1 MLSTIKVL
9 VLCGG
14 VTAYLYPPQSI
25 HHRAR
30 SFARKVD
37 TSHKRKFTNL
47 QMALEDDGGDFFS
60 SSDDDNTSKG
70 SGSSSGGF
78 FEEVEKQPQQP
89 PPSAQKEE
97 EEPMTLEELE
107 MLATPFDEH
116 LPKINTVTLVGRV
129 GNAPEPRYF
138 DDGKVVL
145 NLSLAVKRKYHSLE
159 RKVRNIR
166 SGEEE
171 TDWFPLEFWGRD
183 AEYVTNY
190 VEKGSRLGI
199 TGSLT
204 QDGWVDKTTGEQ
216 RRKPKIIVRHIDI
229 LESRAEA
236 ELRKS
241 NKGSY
246 SPGGG
251 GSYDGDSNSRKS
263 SYDEDE
269 DSMSPGKSALVL
281 FHLVN
286 SCVHIKTRRFGYL
299 IWPLLAFV

>member
-1 MLSTIKVL
+1 MLSTITKVL
-9 VLCGG
+9 VLCSG
-14 VTAYLYPPQSI
+14 VAAYLYPLQSI
-25 HHRAR
+25 HHRSLSQFTILHMAED
-30 SFARKVD
+30 VD
-37 TSHKRKFTNL
+37 
-47 QMALEDDGGDFFS
+47 GDFFS
-60 SSDDDNTSKG
+60 SSDDDNNSKDKV
-70 SGSSSGGF
+70 SSSGGF
-78 FEEVEKQPQQP
+78 FEEVEKQPQQQP
-89 PPSAQKEE
+89 PSSAQKEE
-97 EEPMTLEELE
+97 DESMTLEELE

-183 AEYVTNY
+183 AEYITNY

-229 LESRAEA
+229 LESKAEA

-246 SPGGG
+246 SGGG
-251 GSYDGDSNSRKS
+251 GGYDGDSNTRKS
-263 SYDEDE
+263 NYEEDE
-269 DSMSPGKSALVL
+269 DSMSSAGTGG
-281 FHLVN
+281 FF
-286 SCVHIKTRRFGYL
+286 S
-299 IWPLLAFV
+299 

>member
-1 MLSTIKVL
+1 MTFVWSMISALIVLISTMQTIVL
-9 VLCGG
+9 AFG
-14 VTAYLYPPQSI
+14 VTGVISSSRAAYQYHYPTFAYAQHGQSLT
-25 HHRAR
+25 
-30 SFARKVD
+30 RKN
-37 TSHKRKFTNL
+37 TL
-47 QMALEDDGGDFFS
+47 QLAASKEDDDNGDFFS
-60 SSDDDNTSKG
+60 DDSNSN
-70 SGSSSGGF
+70 GGRSF
-78 FEEVEKQPQQP
+78 FEEVEKQPQ
-89 PPSAQKEE
+89 STKTVEKEDN
-97 EEPMTLEELE
+97 EEPMALEELE

-129 GNAPEPRYF
+129 GNNPEPRYF

-145 NLSLAVKRKYHSLE
+145 NLSLAVKRKYNSLE

-204 QDGWVDKTTGEQ
+204 QDAWIDKTTGEQ
-216 RRKPKIIVRHIDI
+216 RRKPKIIVRHTDI

-236 ELRKS
+236 ELRKG

-246 SPGGG
+246 DGGNSGG
-251 GSYDGDSNSRKS
+251 GSGRGSRSDGDD
-263 SYDEDE
+263 DEGL
-269 DSMSPGKSALVL
+269 SPAGTGGFFS
-281 FHLVN
+281 
-286 SCVHIKTRRFGYL
+286 
-299 IWPLLAFV
+299 

>member
-1 MLSTIKVL
+1 M
-9 VLCGG
+9 
-14 VTAYLYPPQSI
+14 
-25 HHRAR
+25 HHRSR
-30 SFARKVD
+30 SFAYNIIPHNHCITSHTRKVD
-37 TSHKRKFTNL
+37 TAHKRKFTTL
-47 QMALEDDGGDFFS
+47 HIAEDDDGDFFS
-60 SSDDDNTSKG
+60 SSEDDNTSKV
-70 SGSSSGGF
+70 SDSSSGF
-78 FEEVEKQPQQP
+78 FEEVEKQTQQQ

-97 EEPMTLEELE
+97 EAPMTLEELE

-246 SPGGG
+246 SSGGG
-251 GSYDGDSNSRKS
+251 YDGDSNSRKS

-269 DSMSPGKSALVL
+269 EDSMSPAGSGG
-281 FHLVN
+281 FF
-286 SCVHIKTRRFGYL
+286 S
-299 IWPLLAFV
+299 

>member
-1 MLSTIKVL
+1 MLSIIKLL
-9 VLCGG
+9 VLCSG
-14 VTAYLYPPQSI
+14 VTAYLSPPQFM

-30 SFARKVD
+30 SFAYNILPHNHCI
-37 TSHKRKFTNL
+37 TSHKRKVNTA
-47 QMALEDDGGDFFS
+47 QMALEEDDGGDFFS
-60 SSDDDNTSKG
+60 SSDADKTSKG

-78 FEEVEKQPQQP
+78 FEEVEKQTQQPP

-199 TGSLT
+199 
-204 QDGWVDKTTGEQ
+204 
-216 RRKPKIIVRHIDI
+216 
-229 LESRAEA
+229 
-236 ELRKS
+236 
-241 NKGSY
+241 
-246 SPGGG
+246 
-251 GSYDGDSNSRKS
+251 
-263 SYDEDE
+263 
-269 DSMSPGKSALVL
+269 M
-281 FHLVN
+281 
-286 SCVHIKTRRFGYL
+286 C
-299 IWPLLAFV
+299 

>member
-1 MLSTIKVL
+1 
-9 VLCGG
+9 
-14 VTAYLYPPQSI
+14 
-25 HHRAR
+25 
-30 SFARKVD
+30 
-37 TSHKRKFTNL
+37 
-47 QMALEDDGGDFFS
+47 MALEDEGGDFFS
-60 SSDDDNTSKG
+60 SSDDNISKV
-70 SGSSSGGF
+70 SGSSGGF
-78 FEEVEKQPQQP
+78 FEEVEKQTQQQP
-89 PPSAQKEE
+89 PSRQKEE
-97 EEPMTLEELE
+97 EETTNILEELE

-246 SPGGG
+246 SGGG
-251 GSYDGDSNSRKS
+251 GGGYDGDSNSRKS
-263 SYDEDE
+263 SYDED
-269 DSMSPGKSALVL
+269 DSISPAGTGGFFS
-281 FHLVN
+281 
-286 SCVHIKTRRFGYL
+286 
-299 IWPLLAFV
+299 